1 MEKYQGVDYFDVG
14 TKFAELVRE
23 CLSDSEYK
31 KMCRLNAA
39 ETDANICHSH
49 DYCDANVLMAD
60 AMAEFDLP
68 ELSSKSDDD
77 FIAFWGAAWDYAK
90 IKYFCGE

>member
-31 KMCRLNAA
+31 EMCRLNES
-39 ETDANICHSH
+39 ETDTNICHSH
-49 DYCDANVLMAD
+49 DYCDANEIMDDV
-60 AMAEFDLP
+60 MAEFDLP
-68 ELSSKSDDD
+68 KMSEESGND
-77 FIAFWGAAWDYAK
+77 FIAFWNTAWDYAK